1 MFQETRKHVASGL
14 SLVEIIVTIGLIAMT
29 LLSYFMV
36 LKTTALTR
44 LSQRQTLAYQIAL
57 KKVEELK
64 SLPLSAL
71 PASGFFSDTALSAL
85 PQASANLIIGDYA
98 GSTQIKEV
106 EIIIIWQEANGQKEV
121 KINTLLTEGG
131 I

>member
-1 MFQETRKHVASGL
+1 MFQGATKHSASGL
-14 SLVEIIVTIGLIAMT
+14 SLVEIIVTIGLIAVT
-29 LLSYFMV
+29 LLSYFLV

-57 KKVEELK
+57 KKAEELK

-71 PASGFFSDTALSAL
+71 PASGSFSDVALSVL
-85 PQASANLIIGDYA
+85 PQASANLIIGNYE

-106 EIIIIWQEANGQKEV
+106 EITITWQEASGQKEA
-121 KINTLLTEGG
+121 KIKTLLTEGG